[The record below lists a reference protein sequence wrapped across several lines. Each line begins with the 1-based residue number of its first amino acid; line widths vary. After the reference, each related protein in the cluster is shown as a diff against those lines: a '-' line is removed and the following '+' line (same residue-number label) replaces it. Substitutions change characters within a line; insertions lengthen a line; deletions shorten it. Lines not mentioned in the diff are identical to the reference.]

1 MVEVR
6 LRPAAERDFRDIGRY
21 STEQWSQTQAEAY
34 LQELLDGIE
43 QIAAHP
49 FSGRDIGWIKSGYR
63 RHRAGAHLIFYI
75 VMPNGAVEI
84 ARILH
89 GRADIRQQL
98 DE

>member
-21 STEQWSQTQAEAY
+21 SEEQWSHIQAEAY
-34 LQELLDGIE
+34 LQALLDAIE
-43 QIAAHP
+43 WIAAHP
-49 FSGRDIGWIKSGYR
+49 FAGRDVGWIKSGYR
-63 RHRAGAHLIFYI
+63 RHRAGVHLIFYLI
-75 VMPNGAVEI
+75 IPDGAVEI

-89 GRADIRQQL
+89 GRADISQQL